1 MKTLVVLVMAMLLA
15 ACWKEEQTLRISVDQ
30 RLPAQEQ
37 QYISDGVLRITKA
50 CPGIVAHWGDVTK
63 TETQIMNAEDYS
75 ESRDHGW
82 SKFVELRLYINN
94 RPQSIPSD
102 YFASGHT
109 CFIRAG
115 NGGRTGVSVVK
126 RACVSVCQDSASN
139 IRDIF
144 IDG

>member
-1 MKTLVVLVMAMLLA
+1 MKTLVAMMMAMLLS
-15 ACWKEEQTLRISVDQ
+15 ACGKEEQTLRISVDQ
-30 RLPAQEQ
+30 KLSAQEQ
-37 QYISDGVLRITKA
+37 QYISEGVLRIIKA

-75 ESRDHGW
+75 ESRDYGW
-82 SKFVELRLYINN
+82 TKFVELRLYINN
-94 RPQSIPSD
+94 KPRSIPGN

-115 NGGRTGVSVVK
+115 DGGRTGVSVVK
-126 RACVSVCQDSASN
+126 RPCVSVCQDSASR
-139 IRDIF
+139 IGDIL